1 MAYDTKINGSNENS
15 NVQKLNSKLI
25 MAVVEIA
32 VHAEYFV
39 NQCELTRTPEKDGER
54 KWQTKGIFSVG
65 QMECAAACKNY
76 VYRKASPQFFLAI
89 ISSRLI

>member
-1 MAYDTKINGSNENS
+1 MACDTKINGSYENS

-32 VHAEYFV
+32 VHAEYL
-39 NQCELTRTPEKDGER
+39 Q
-54 KWQTKGIFSVG
+54 KWQTKGKFSVG
-65 QMECAAACKNY
+65 QTECAAACKNY
-76 VYRKASPQFFLAI
+76 VYRKASFEIFLAI